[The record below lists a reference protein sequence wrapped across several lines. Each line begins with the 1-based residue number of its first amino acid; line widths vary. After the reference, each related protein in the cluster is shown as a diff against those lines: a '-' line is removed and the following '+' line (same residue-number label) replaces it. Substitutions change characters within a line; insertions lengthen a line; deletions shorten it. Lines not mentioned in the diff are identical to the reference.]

1 LLPGRWK
8 GNFMG
13 GMSSKNGFTLVVI
26 LAALC
31 LLPWVVSPMIIL
43 VLSEALIWVLFAIA
57 TNIVLGYGGRI
68 TFGHAAFFGTGGYV
82 CALLLKKL
90 EAGLPAGIFCSAAV
104 STGMGLII
112 GWFCVRLTH
121 VYFAMLTMAFGQ
133 LVWAVVYRWRYAGA
147 DTGIIGVPGLGSPVE
162 FYFLVLVLVS
172 LSVLVIYFIV
182 HSPFGK
188 VLVGTRESEV
198 RPPFIGINVRRQQL
212 VAFVISAFF
221 SGISGGLFV
230 VLNGIAYPDILTW
243 VYSGQVLVM
252 CLLGGMTVLLG
263 PAVGAVI
270 LIFLQHW
277 ITGYTQ
283 YWPLVLGLIIVLLVL
298 FLPNGILGSL
308 LDRGR
313 RGLELPV
320 WLRPQK

>member
-1 LLPGRWK
+1 
-8 GNFMG
+8 MS
-13 GMSSKNGFTLVVI
+13 GMSGKNGFILLVI

-31 LLPWVVSPMIIL
+31 LLPWVVSPMMVL
-43 VLSEALIWVLFAIA
+43 VLTEALIWVLFAIA

-68 TFGHAAFFGTGGYV
+68 TFGHAAFFGAGGYV
-82 CALLLKKL
+82 CAVFLKKFG
-90 EAGLPAGIFCSAAV
+90 AGLPAGILCSAVVAAV
-104 STGMGLII
+104 LGLII

-133 LVWAVVYRWRYAGA
+133 LVWAVVYRWRYVGA
-147 DTGIIGVPGLGSPVE
+147 DTGIIGVPGLTSSVS
-162 FYFLVLVLVS
+162 FYFLVFILVS
-172 LSVLVIYFIV
+172 ISILAIYLIV

-212 VAFVISAFF
+212 VGFVISAFF
-221 SGISGGLFV
+221 SGLSGSLFV
-230 VLNGIAYPDILTW
+230 ILNGIAYPDVLTW

-283 YWPLVLGLIIVLLVL
+283 NWPLVLGFIIVLLVL
-298 FLPNGILGSL
+298 FLPNGILGSI
-308 LDRGR
+308 LDRGPGR
-313 RGLELPV
+313 LQLPA
-320 WLRPQK
+320 WLRLPK

>member
-1 LLPGRWK
+1 
-8 GNFMG
+8 MS
-13 GMSSKNGFTLVVI
+13 GMSGKNGFILLVI
-26 LAALC
+26 LAVLC
-31 LLPWVVSPMIIL
+31 LLPWVVSPMMVL
-43 VLSEALIWVLFAIA
+43 VLTEALIWVLFAIA

-68 TFGHAAFFGTGGYV
+68 TFGHAAFFGAGGYV
-82 CALLLKKL
+82 CAVLLKKFG
-90 EAGLPAGIFCSAAV
+90 AGLPAGILCSAVV
-104 STGMGLII
+104 STILGLII

-133 LVWAVVYRWRYAGA
+133 LVWAVVYRWRYVGA
-147 DTGIIGVPGLGSPVE
+147 DTGIIGVPGLTSPVG
-162 FYFLVLVLVS
+162 FYFLVLILVS
-172 LSVLVIYFIV
+172 ISILAIYIIV

-221 SGISGGLFV
+221 SGLSGSLFV
-230 VLNGIAYPDILTW
+230 ILNGIAYPDILTW

-277 ITGYTQ
+277 ISGYTQ
-283 YWPLVLGLIIVLLVL
+283 NWPLVLGFIIVLLVL
-298 FLPNGILGSL
+298 FLPNGILGSI
-308 LDRGR
+308 LDRKPGR
-313 RGLELPV
+313 FQLPA
-320 WLRPQK
+320 WLRLPK

>member
-1 LLPGRWK
+1 
-8 GNFMG
+8 
-13 GMSSKNGFTLVVI
+13 
-26 LAALC
+26 
-31 LLPWVVSPMIIL
+31 MIIL
-43 VLSEALIWVLFAIA
+43 VLTEALIWVLFAIA
-57 TNIVLGYGGRI
+57 TNVVLGYGGRI

-82 CALLLKKL
+82 CAVLLKKFGV
-90 EAGLPAGIFCSAAV
+90 GLSVGILCSAVA
-104 STGMGLII
+104 STAMGLII

-133 LVWAVVYRWRYAGA
+133 LVWAVVYRWRYVGA

-162 FYFLVLVLVS
+162 FYFLVLIVVS
-172 LSVLVIYFIV
+172 LSVLVIYLIV

-188 VLVGTRESEV
+188 VLVGTRESEI

-277 ITGYTQ
+277 ITGYTRN
-283 YWPLVLGLIIVLLVL
+283 WPLVMGFIIVLLVL
-298 FLPNGILGSL
+298 FLPSGILGSI
-308 LDRGR
+308 LDRGPGR
-313 RGLELPV
+313 LQLPA
-320 WLRPQK
+320 WLHLQK

>member
-1 LLPGRWK
+1 
-8 GNFMG
+8 MS
-13 GMSSKNGFTLVVI
+13 GMTGKTGFILVVI

-31 LLPWVVSPMIIL
+31 LLPWGVSPMIIL
-43 VLSEALIWVLFAIA
+43 VLTEALIWVLFAVA

-82 CALLLKKL
+82 CAVLLKKFGV
-90 EAGLPAGIFCSAAV
+90 GLPVAIICSAVV
-104 STGMGLII
+104 STAMGLII

-133 LVWAVVYRWRYAGA
+133 LVWAVVYRWRYVGA

-162 FYFLVLVLVS
+162 FYFLVLILVS
-172 LSVLVIYFIV
+172 LSILVIYLVV

-263 PAVGAVI
+263 PAAGAVI

-283 YWPLVLGLIIVLLVL
+283 NWPLVMGFIIVLLVL

-308 LDRGR
+308 LDLGPGR
-313 RGLELPV
+313 FQLPA
-320 WLRPQK
+320 WLRWQK

>member
-1 LLPGRWK
+1 MSWAGGKK
-8 GNFMG
+8 GIV
-13 GMSSKNGFTLVVI
+13 TLMV

-31 LLPWVVSPMIIL
+31 LLPWGLSSMMVL
-43 VLSEALIWVLFAIA
+43 VLTEALIWVLFAIA

-82 CALLLKKL
+82 CAVLLKQFG
-90 EAGLPAGIFCSAAV
+90 AGLATGIICSAVMATV
-104 STGMGLII
+104 LGLII

-133 LVWAVVYRWRYAGA
+133 LVWAVVYRWRYVGA
-147 DTGIIGVPGLGSPVE
+147 DTGIIGVPGLSSPVE
-162 FYFLVLVLVS
+162 LYFLVLILVS
-172 LSVLVIYFIV
+172 ISSLVIYLLV
-182 HSPFGK
+182 QSPFGK
-188 VLVGTRESEV
+188 VLVGTRESEI
-198 RPPFIGINVRRQQL
+198 RPPFIGINVQRQQL

-221 SGISGGLFV
+221 SGLSGSLFV
-230 VLNGIAYPDILTW
+230 ILNGIAYPDILTW

-252 CLLGGMTVLLG
+252 CLLGGMTLLLG

-283 YWPLVLGLIIVLLVL
+283 NWPLALGFIIVLLVL
-298 FLPNGILGSL
+298 FLPNGILGSI
-308 LDRGR
+308 LDRGSGR
-313 RGLELPV
+313 LQLPG
-320 WLRPQK
+320 WLRWQK